1 MSKEICCSK
10 GNHSYETRVLQLLN
24 SISLGSSIVPP
35 GAATESTLSRVLTS
49 LQNGKEFES
58 TVVKEAMPDG
68 TSRVLREVL
77 KWNST
82 TNTFDP
88 PEYYLPDGS
97 LATVTGVLS
106 YLDSSDLL
114 ATISLDIKSLVSL
127 FSPDGNNSIGY
138 DVYDDSTGTISGIY
152 RSLTITNVGDSDGTL
167 DGKLF
172 RSGQTVSFSEA
183 SISNTLTISLPYDSS
198 GTIYAVNYIE
208 NIV

>member
-24 SISLGSSIVPP
+24 NISVGGGSIPP
-35 GAATESTLSRVLTS
+35 GAATESTLHRVLVS
-49 LQNGKEFES
+49 LQEGKEFEN
-58 TVVKEAMPDG
+58 TIVKELMPDG
-68 TSRVLREVL
+68 SSRVLREVL
-77 KWNST
+77 KWNSA
-82 TNTFDP
+82 TNTFDT

-114 ATISLDIKSLVSL
+114 AAMSVDIKRLVTEL
-127 FSPDGNNSIGY
+127 TPDGNNRIGY
-138 DVYDDSTGTISGIY
+138 DVHDNVTGTISGTY